1 MDPDL
6 KLALDAWR
14 KLVVENDK
22 LRQEVEQL
30 KKAGSRDE
38 PEVWYRRKKVDYC
51 ED

>member
-14 KLVVENDK
+14 KLVVENAK
-22 LRQEVEQL
+22 LREEIEQL
-30 KKAGSRDE
+30 KRAGSRDE
-38 PEVWYRRKKVDYC
+38 PEVRYRKRKGEHC